1 MLLFC
6 VICVQFQKFLENLDI
21 MVTQLDS
28 ATNLDL
34 FLADLKEEDVTE
46 TMYAAAYRGV
56 ARDSKTV
63 YQSDKVNVICDAVRE
78 SIQRVDAG
86 K

>member
-1 MLLFC
+1 
-6 VICVQFQKFLENLDI
+6 

-28 ATNLDL
+28 ANNLNL

-46 TMYAAAYRGV
+46 TMYSAAYRGV
-56 ARDSKTV
+56 KREDKTV
-63 YQSDKVNVICDAVRE
+63 YKSNKVDVICDAVRE
-78 SIQRVDAG
+78 SISRVNPG

>member
-1 MLLFC
+1 
-6 VICVQFQKFLENLDI
+6 

-28 ATNLDL
+28 ANNLNL

-46 TMYAAAYRGV
+46 TMYSAPYRGIN
-56 ARDSKTV
+56 REDKTV
-63 YQSDKVNVICDAVRE
+63 YKSSKVDVICDAVRE
-78 SIQRVDAG
+78 SISRVNPG